1 MAGHLVLVQAVGVR
15 VPAPQQNMGKYV
27 KKIFSG
33 TSNPSLAASIAN
45 EMGAPLGNIIL
56 SRFSDGEIMVK
67 YEENLRGNDIYI
79 IQSTNPPAENIVELA
94 LMIDAA
100 KRASAERINVLI
112 PYFGYSRQDRK
123 VIPRVPISAK
133 VMMDIFTKAG
143 ADRIVT
149 MDLHSTQIQGFPKI
163 PVDNICLLYTSPSPR
178 D

>member
-67 YEENLRGNDIYI
+67 YEENLREG
-79 IQSTNPPAENIVELA
+79 
-94 LMIDAA
+94 MIFTLY
-100 KRASAERINVLI
+100 KVLI
-112 PYFGYSRQDRK
+112 PQ
-123 VIPRVPISAK
+123 
-133 VMMDIFTKAG
+133 
-143 ADRIVT
+143 
-149 MDLHSTQIQGFPKI
+149 QKI
-163 PVDNICLLYTSPSPR
+163 
-178 D
+178 